1 MLQHVVLGLC
11 GKKEHL
17 ARACR
22 SKEQT
27 DQKLLA
33 VKGLEKQSINLLA
46 ADPLE
51 KDEDVEDMYALFNVS
66 DGSLAPRLELQ
77 WRLIS

>member
-1 MLQHVVLGLC
+1 MPQQGTN
-11 GKKEHL
+11 
-17 ARACR
+17 R
-22 SKEQT
+22 SKT
-27 DQKLLA
+27 ARGKRAGKTVDKSA
-33 VKGLEKQSINLLA
+33 R